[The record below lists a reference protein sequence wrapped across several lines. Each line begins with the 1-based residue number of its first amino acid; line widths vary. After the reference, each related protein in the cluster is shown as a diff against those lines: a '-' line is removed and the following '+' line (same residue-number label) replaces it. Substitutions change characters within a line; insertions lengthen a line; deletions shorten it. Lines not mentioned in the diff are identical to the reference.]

1 MIFDMSRGEHV
12 NALPRLPSR
21 GGHQRAPR
29 GRLGPCVCCTGRRE
43 GWRRERRSLR
53 HPPVL
58 VVHVRNGPDGCT
70 LEVLHRPVARQ
81 PGCFVFVGYP
91 RPLAGTRVVKLRGV
105 EFYAFTAPHEDTI
118 QVAVWRQLGDV
129 VDAGYRQPGDS
140 SPFNVQ
146 QVCTGDSLS
155 PGRIGARVGPLA
167 DLYQRKEFDRRAWVY
182 WESFWV
188 PTTLAGAKASAA
200 KPLFNLAT
208 VAPAGAEAQRN
219 GPDPAQAAKTEDT
232 GTALS
237 KAEAFSEIYRRN
249 VWPGLL
255 SRSGPG
261 SDPFH
266 PMVRIAVTA
275 IDMALDLLAARSLLD
290 AACGDAAWMVAAV
303 LSRRSVQYTGVDIVQ
318 HVIEENQRSFPS
330 HRFLAAD
337 CSSNAELPQA
347 DVVFSKET
355 LNHMFVEDAV
365 QALKC
370 FRRSSRYLVTNIHR
384 GAPNNLG
391 ASKGHHAHYVPYDF
405 SLPPFNL
412 RKLCQLVPIN
422 HQDWTEFALF
432 AL

>member
-140 SPFNVQ
+140 SPFSVQ

-188 PTTLAGAKASAA
+188 PTTLAGAKGSAA

-261 SDPFH
+261 SGS
-266 PMVRIAVTA
+266 
-275 IDMALDLLAARSLLD
+275 LAF
-290 AACGDAAWMVAAV
+290 
-303 LSRRSVQYTGVDIVQ
+303 
-318 HVIEENQRSFPS
+318 RSF
-330 HRFLAAD
+330 
-337 CSSNAELPQA
+337 
-347 DVVFSKET
+347 
-355 LNHMFVEDAV
+355 
-365 QALKC
+365 
-370 FRRSSRYLVTNIHR
+370 
-384 GAPNNLG
+384 G
-391 ASKGHHAHYVPYDF
+391 
-405 SLPPFNL
+405 
-412 RKLCQLVPIN
+412 
-422 HQDWTEFALF
+422 
-432 AL
+432 